1 MFAIVVHKNIELG
14 DHTLNNEK
22 LSLVNTKFLIN
33 KKMTVNLENLN
44 LLSGLKMICLFVKVD
59 QNVYKTA
66 NKSALIYTNQ
76 IQLLSSNNGQ
86 RLRAISMIFHVFLKR
101 IKQSS
106 MRWNNCI
113 SKTLRFLQT
122 TTEHQY
128 CPVFNTLLT
137 IKTSSQNIS
146 IMLSQISLE
155 LHEHRDGY
163 WKKKFP
169 WTIWKISSLCW
180 EIQLPVK

>member
-66 NKSALIYTNQ
+66 NKSTLIYTNQ
-76 IQLLSSNNGQ
+76 IQLLSSNKPEAESYLHDLS
-86 RLRAISMIFHVFLKR
+86 RVFK
-101 IKQSS
+101 K
-106 MRWNNCI
+106 N
-113 SKTLRFLQT
+113 KT
-122 TTEHQY
+122 
-128 CPVFNTLLT
+128 
-137 IKTSSQNIS
+137 
-146 IMLSQISLE
+146 
-155 LHEHRDGY
+155 
-163 WKKKFP
+163 KFY
-169 WTIWKISSLCW
+169 
-180 EIQLPVK
+180 EVK

>member
-1 MFAIVVHKNIELG
+1 MFTIVVHKNIELR

-59 QNVYKTA
+59 HLMFTKPPTRAPWYTLT
-66 NKSALIYTNQ
+66 KSSFFLAI
-76 IQLLSSNNGQ
+76 GQ

-128 CPVFNTLLT
+128 YPVFNTLLT

-146 IMLSQISLE
+146 IMLLQISLE
-155 LHEHRDGY
+155 LHEHRDAY
-163 WKKKFP
+163 WKKTFP